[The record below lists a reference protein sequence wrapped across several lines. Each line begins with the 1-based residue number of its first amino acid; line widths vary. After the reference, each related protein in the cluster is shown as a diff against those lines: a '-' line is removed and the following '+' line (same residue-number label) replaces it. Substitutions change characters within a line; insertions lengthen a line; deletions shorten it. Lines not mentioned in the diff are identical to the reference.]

1 MDGSR
6 TERHFGQPSGAR
18 VAVSAEDPLAV
29 GPLLTPEH
37 VAQLCGLSR
46 RAVYDAI
53 RRGELPAMRL
63 CSRLRIRSED
73 LDAWLTSARVT
84 PQDSPLP
91 VTELRTRPLPPGS
104 AGSFRAL
111 MATATTNGSTEGS
124 QP

>member
-1 MDGSR
+1 MDGSGE
-6 TERHFGQPSGAR
+6 ERHSGRRAGGTHLIASER
-18 VAVSAEDPLAV
+18 DALVI

-63 CSRLRIRSED
+63 CSRLRIRTED
-73 LDAWLTSARVT
+73 LDAWLTSARVA

-91 VTELRTRPLPPGS
+91 VTELRGRPLPPGS

-111 MATATTNGSTEGS
+111 MARSDADKGRG
-124 QP
+124 P